1 MGDGI
6 RRSKDLRA
14 GIGKFPN
21 STNERKQMST
31 KTMKQRV
38 ALIAVSALTAGVLS
52 AVATAP
58 VASANGLVTN
68 TVSSVGLLAGGG
80 NTLTAGTTTTHT
92 ATILS
97 SGILNLTYGGGSTI
111 VVSAGARIT
120 SASTTASIAADQLSA
135 ANVTAVG
142 ITPTG
147 AVGTTFTVSGY
158 SESTLA
164 AITTPDS
171 VMTVTIAASSV
182 AGVPAVSESTFRWAS
197 SNSNVPTSAESVAN
211 AADDYES
218 NNLFVYI
225 DLEDAYGANVTSGS
239 GALVVTASA
248 GATIGN
254 PAASGA
260 TSGSTNVGILS
271 TDPST
276 VWAVVKSA
284 TAGVPWAGTVTVA
297 YNGVT
302 LATLT
307 GAITGAPAKL
317 TLTAS
322 KAGKTASANAA
333 GFTYKVTDSA
343 GNGLAFTSSNLSLDK
358 SSSSSVVAT
367 ASGGTTNAAFGNSIG
382 DYVGTGDFTCAL
394 AGTSNV
400 SMSLVIPGTGT
411 VVKSDPIALRCAG
424 AAASYTAGFDKA
436 SYIQGEIATLTV
448 TFRDLAGNL
457 ANSYDAVD
465 AVTSSLTN
473 ASISAPML
481 ALVGLV
487 NPTQAAAT
495 TIKPGLS
502 GTRTYTFTVGT
513 AGGLTAGSY
522 NAVVDFPTVNAV
534 VSTTKAQTVAYKLT
548 TGGSSVTNEDVLKSI
563 VALIASIN
571 KQIQALQK
579 LILKR

>member
-1 MGDGI
+1 M
-6 RRSKDLRA
+6 SK
-14 GIGKFPN
+14 
-21 STNERKQMST
+21 
-31 KTMKQRV
+31 KTIKQRIAAV
-38 ALIAVSALTAGVLS
+38 AVSALTAGVLS

-80 NTLTAGTTTTHT
+80 NTLTSGTTTTHT

-97 SGILNLTYGGGSTI
+97 TGILNLTYGGGSTI
-111 VVSAGARIT
+111 VVSAGGRIT
-120 SASTTASIAADQLSA
+120 SASTTASIAANQQSA

-182 AGVPAVSESTFRWAS
+182 AGVPAVSESTFRWAT
-197 SNSNVPTSAESVAN
+197 SNANTPTAAESVDNSTTDFATN
-211 AADDYES
+211 ALY
-218 NNLFVYI
+218 LYI
-225 DLEDAYGANVTSGS
+225 DLEDAYGAPVTSAT

-248 GATIGN
+248 GATVGT
-254 PAASGA
+254 PAASSAGA
-260 TSGSTNVGILS
+260 GTTNVAVLS
-271 TDPST
+271 SDPST

-284 TAGVPWAGTVTVA
+284 TAGVPWNGTVSVA

-302 LATLT
+302 LATLSGT
-307 GAITGAPAKL
+307 ITGAPSKI
-317 TLTAS
+317 TVTPY
-322 KAGKTASANAA
+322 KAGKTGNNVDA
-333 GFTYKVTDSA
+333 FLYKVTDTA
-343 GNGLAFTSSNLSLDK
+343 GNALAFTSSNLAHE
-358 SSSSSVVAT
+358 SSSDSSVVAT
-367 ASGGTTNAAFGNSIG
+367 TAGRLDAADGGSYG
-382 DYVGTGDFTCAL
+382 DYVGSGNVTCAKS
-394 AGTSNV
+394 GTSNV
-400 SMSLVIPGTGT
+400 QVSLVVPGTGT
-411 VVKSDPIALRCAG
+411 VVKSDPVALRCAG
-424 AAASYTAGFDKA
+424 AAYTYTASLDKA
-436 SYIQGEIATLTV
+436 SYVQGEIATMTV
-448 TFRDLAGNL
+448 TFRDSSGNL
-457 ANSYDAVD
+457 ANSYDVVD
-465 AVTSSLTN
+465 AVSGSGASGVSD

-481 ALVGLV
+481 ALVGSV
-487 NPTQAAAT
+487 NATAAT
-495 TIKPGLS
+495 TNATAKPGLA

-522 NAVVDFPTVNAV
+522 NAVVNFPTVNAL
-534 VSTTKAQTVAYKLT
+534 SSTKAAVVAYKVT

-563 VALIASIN
+563 VSLIASIN

>member
-1 MGDGI
+1 
-6 RRSKDLRA
+6 
-14 GIGKFPN
+14 
-21 STNERKQMST
+21 
-31 KTMKQRV
+31 MKQR
-38 ALIAVSALTAGVLS
+38 IAVVAVTALTAGVLS
-52 AVATAP
+52 VASAP
-58 VASANGLVTN
+58 VASANGALSATTN
-68 TVSSVGLLAGGG
+68 SVGVLAGG
-80 NTLTAGTTTTHT
+80 TLVSGTTTTHT
-92 ATILS
+92 ATMLS
-97 SGILNLTYGGGSTI
+97 SGVLNLTYGGASSV
-111 VVSAGARIT
+111 VVSAGARIS
-120 SASTTASIAADQLSA
+120 SASTTANIAGSQQA
-135 ANVTAVG
+135 AFNVTAVG
-142 ITPTG
+142 IVATG
-147 AVGTTFTVSGY
+147 AVGSTFTVSGY
-158 SESTLA
+158 SETTEATL
-164 AITTPDS
+164 TTPDS

-197 SNSNVPTSAESVAN
+197 SNTNVPTSAESVVN
-211 AADDYES
+211 ASDDYAS

-254 PAASGA
+254 PAATNTA
-260 TSGSTNVGILS
+260 AAGSTNVGILS

-284 TAGVPWAGTVTVA
+284 TAGVPWAGTVSVA

-307 GAITGAPAKL
+307 GSITGAPAKI
-317 TLTAS
+317 TLTPY
-322 KAGKTASANAA
+322 KAGKTGTSNAA
-333 GFTYKVTDSA
+333 AFLYKVTDTA
-343 GNGLAFTSSNLSLDK
+343 GNGLDFTSSNLSLDK

-367 ASGGTTNAAFGNSIG
+367 AAGGSTNAAYGGAYG
-382 DYVGTGDFTCAL
+382 DYVGTGDITCAL

-400 SMSLVIPGTGT
+400 SMSLVVPGTGT
-411 VVKSDPIALRCAG
+411 VVKSDPVALRCAG
-424 AAASYTAGFDKA
+424 AAYTYTAGFDKA

-448 TFRDLAGNL
+448 TYKDSAGNL

-465 AVTSSLTN
+465 AVTSSVSN

-487 NPTQAAAT
+487 NGTQAAST

-513 AGGLTAGSY
+513 ASGLTSGSY
-522 NAVVDFPTVNAV
+522 NAVVDFPTVTAA
-534 VSTTKAQTVAYKLT
+534 SATKAATVAYKVT
-548 TGGSSVTNEDVLKSI
+548 TGGSAVTNEDVLKSI